1 MGKIITTIVVL
12 VGIAFGLH
20 YFNVVYIP
28 WFDFSDT
35 PQVETPKSVDKVV
48 GAKDQKRKAADE
60 ALGDP

>member
-28 WFDFSDT
+28 WFDFSGGPDVKT
-35 PQVETPKSVDKVV
+35 PQSVEKVFGDKD
-48 GAKDQKRKAADE
+48 ATRKAADE
-60 ALGDP
+60 ALGD